1 MCAYP
6 AYTVGKIDEELSLR
20 MIDELLR
27 RGADGKSPGATLMR
41 TTEILAKAYKV
52 RFVKASQPAVAPAP
66 GTADTGGDGDDI
78 EGWLIEHG
86 LWSM

>member
-20 MIDELLR
+20 MVDELLR
-27 RGADGKSPGATLMR
+27 RAKDGRSPGGTLMR

-52 RFVKASQPAVAPAP
+52 RFVKAPKATVAPAP
-66 GTADTGGDGDDI
+66 GTADTGEDGDDL
-78 EGWLIEHG
+78 EGWLIDHG